1 MSNLDLRSPGSTA
14 AREAPSTA
22 PSATEAAA
30 VELPA
35 VKELA
40 YDGRSDRV
48 GVVMEL
54 RRTYAV
60 LRPPGGGLEWDV
72 PLACLHRAERGDE
85 LRARVAELNV
95 VSRWSR

>member
-1 MSNLDLRSPGSTA
+1 MSNLDLRSPGSEA
-14 AREAPSTA
+14 AHGAPSAA

-40 YDGRSDRV
+40 YDGQSDRV

-72 PLACLHRAERGDE
+72 PLACLHWADHVDE
-85 LRARVAELNV
+85 LCCHVTELNDA
-95 VSRWSR
+95 SRWGR